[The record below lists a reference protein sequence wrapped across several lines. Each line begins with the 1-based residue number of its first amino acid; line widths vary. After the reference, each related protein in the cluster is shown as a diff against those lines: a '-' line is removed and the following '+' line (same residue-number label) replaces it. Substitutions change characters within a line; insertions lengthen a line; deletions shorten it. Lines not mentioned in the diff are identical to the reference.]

1 MRGSSLTLVAVAL
14 GLALTMP
21 ARAENPARQ
30 HLLEQVR
37 LGEATHRDDLVRQSL
52 YRLELIAPDDPEV
65 IAARVRYLLRQGDST
80 GAQALMDKLKS
91 TAADSTA
98 YRRSQLEMKLATPA
112 GSQALQQARLLGTT
126 GHIDEAIAAYQDLL
140 GGTPPDGSLAVE
152 YWLLVAKKPQRRA
165 QAIEQLTALNARM
178 PGNNELRASLAGL
191 LFDNHRSRE
200 GFRVLEQMA
209 RSGDGR
215 GQAAELWYQ
224 QIQGL
229 PVSAASVAALERF
242 VTLFTDGE
250 TVDDAKA
257 KLAEQRKQLADPG
270 FRAKATGLAQ
280 VAAGDGARAVAPLQT
295 ALRENQN
302 DAETVGAL
310 GEAWSQAGK
319 RAAAVR
325 QLSRALRLDP
335 DNDSS
340 GRWKSLLSTN
350 RYWLLIDEGDAALN
364 AKDSALAE
372 RKFRQARAVDGSDS
386 YAVLGLGDVAV
397 ARQNDAE
404 AERYYLQ
411 ALRMD
416 RGNSNAVRGLANV
429 YRRQSPERAMAF
441 INTLNASQRRSIDD
455 IERGL
460 EDDRLEAQASE
471 LESQGHWNQ
480 AAELHQRRLALYPDS
495 VWTLYRLAK
504 ARYAAGQQAQADAL
518 FRDLAR
524 RQPKDA
530 DQVYAYGLYLS
541 STGRDEAALRHLDT
555 LPRGQWSDNIQELAR
570 RLTLDRVLAQAS
582 EQREAGQEPQA
593 IALLK
598 RQPASDRIDL
608 TLADWAVE
616 RGDYAEA
623 TSRYRQVLSR
633 EPGNEDALLGLAETA
648 LAQHDKAQAR
658 KWLTRLE
665 RAPSQAAPS
674 VNSERRLA
682 NAWNEAG
689 EPGRAREIYRRIVPS
704 AKRLPPSMD
713 SALALRDAARFDA
726 ASGEPQQA
734 LERYRDAMVASEIA
748 NKRPEDNDTFTRL
761 TRNDASDDWLKRG
774 IRSDAADLYRQQ
786 DVNVTLDHDYWGS
799 SGTPGY
805 SDLRAHTTMLQVDAP
820 LSDGRLLLRTDVVN
834 MDAGSFSGGSY
845 DEKWGTCYDF
855 TCNSNHQQRAN
866 GASVAVGWRNDT
878 WEADIGTTPMGFN
891 VVDVV
896 GGLSYSSDLGP
907 FGYTLNAHRRPISS
921 SLLSFAGQ
929 RDPNTHKVWGGVRA
943 DGGGISMSYDRGGD
957 HGVWSSLSADQLTGK
972 NVADNWRVRWMTGY
986 YYKLINENN
995 RRVTVGLTNMLWHYD
1010 KDLSGYTL
1018 GQGGYYSP
1026 QRYLSF
1032 SVPVIW
1038 RQRTENWSWELGGS
1052 VSWSYAKTDN
1062 ERRYP
1067 IQSLLPARMEA
1078 MEEGSSS
1085 TGVGYTARALV
1096 ERRLTSHWSIG
1107 AGIDI
1112 QEAKDYTP
1120 SHALIFVRYS
1130 MAGWQGDMDMPPQPL
1145 VPYADW

>member
-1 MRGSSLTLVAVAL
+1 MRATSLTLITVAL
-14 GLALTMP
+14 GLALTAP
-21 ARAENPARQ
+21 ARAANSAQQ

-37 LGEATHRDDLVRQSL
+37 LGEATHRDDLIRQSL
-52 YRLELIAPDDPEV
+52 YRLELMAPDDPEV
-65 IAARVRYLLRQGDST
+65 IAARVRYLLRQGDSA
-80 GAQALMDKLKS
+80 GAQALINKLKT

-98 YRRSQLEMKLATPA
+98 YRRSQLEMKLTTPE
-112 GSQALQQARLLGTT
+112 GRQALQQARLLGTT
-126 GHIDEAIAAYQDLL
+126 GHTDEAIAAWQALFE
-140 GGTPPDGSLAVE
+140 GTPPDSDLAVE
-152 YWLLVAKKPQRRA
+152 YWQLVAKKPQRRA
-165 QAIEQLTALNARM
+165 QAIEQLKALNARM
-178 PGNNELRASLAGL
+178 PGDNTLRASLASL
-191 LFDNHRSRE
+191 LFESDRPRE
-200 GFRVLEQMA
+200 GFSVLEQMA
-209 RSGDGR
+209 RSGSGR

-224 QIQGL
+224 QIQEL
-229 PVSAASVAALERF
+229 PASSASVAALERF
-242 VTLFTDGE
+242 LALFTDGDV
-250 TVDDAKA
+250 VDDAKA

-280 VAAGDGARAVAPLQT
+280 VAAGDGSRAVASLQT

-340 GRWKSLLSTN
+340 GRWKSLLNTN
-350 RYWLLIDEGDAALN
+350 RYWLLIDEGDKALK
-364 AKDSALAE
+364 ARDFALAE
-372 RKFRQARAVDGSDS
+372 RKYRQARATDGSDS
-386 YAVLGLGDVAV
+386 YAVLGLGDVAA
-397 ARQNDAE
+397 ARKNDAD
-404 AERYYLQ
+404 AERYYRQ
-411 ALRMD
+411 ALQMD

-441 INTLNASQRRSIDD
+441 INTLSPGQRRSIDD

-460 EDDRLEAQASE
+460 QDQRLEAQASA
-471 LESQGHWNQ
+471 LEAQGRWNQ
-480 AAELHQRRLALYPDS
+480 AAELHQRRLQLYPDS
-495 VWTLYRLAK
+495 VWTVYRLAK
-504 ARYAAGQQAQADAL
+504 ARYAAGQQTQADAL

-524 RQPKDA
+524 RQPTDA

-555 LPRGQWSDNIQELAR
+555 LPRSQWSDNIQELAQ
-570 RLTLDRVLAQAS
+570 RLTLDRMLTRAR
-582 EQREAGQEPQA
+582 ELREAGQEPQA
-593 IALLK
+593 IALLNQ
-598 RQPASDRIDL
+598 QPAADRIDL

-616 RGDYAEA
+616 RGDYPQAER
-623 TSRYRQVLSR
+623 RYRQVLSR
-633 EPGNEDALLGLAETA
+633 TPDSEDALLGLAETA
-648 LAQHDKAQAR
+648 LARNDEAQAR
-658 KWLTRLE
+658 QWLTRLE
-665 RAPSQAAPS
+665 QAPSQEPLS
-674 VNSERRLA
+674 VNSARRRA

-689 EPGRAREIYRRIVPS
+689 ETARARELYRRIVPQ
-704 AKRLPPSMD
+704 AKSQPPSMD
-713 SALALRDAARFDA
+713 SALALRDAARFET

-734 LERYRDAMVASEIA
+734 LSHYRDAMVASGIA
-748 NKRPEDNDTFTRL
+748 DKPPADNDAFTRL
-761 TRNDASDDWLKRG
+761 TRNDTRDDWLKRG

-834 MDAGSFSGGSY
+834 MNAGSFSGGSY

-855 TCNSNHQQRAN
+855 TCSSNHQQRAS
-866 GASVAVGWRNDT
+866 GASVAVGWKNDT
-878 WEADIGTTPMGFN
+878 WEGDIGTTPMGFN

-943 DGGGISMSYDRGGD
+943 DGGGISMSYDQGGA

-986 YYKLINENN
+986 YYKLLNQNN

-1010 KDLSGYTL
+1010 KDLSSYTL

-1052 VSWSYAKTDN
+1052 VSWSYAKTRD

-1067 IQSLLPARMEA
+1067 RQGLLPEPIDA
-1078 MEEGSSS
+1078 MEQGSSS
-1085 TGVGYTARALV
+1085 TGVGYTVRALV
-1096 ERRLTSHWSIG
+1096 ERRLTSNWSIG

-1120 SHALIFVRYS
+1120 SHALIFLRYS
-1130 MAGWQGDMDMPPQPL
+1130 QAGWQGDMDMPPQPL